1 MTDLVSFCV
10 LTAFKALIIATL
22 FYGCFCV
29 ILVFYRFWKR
39 KQRRKRQIQMMH
51 NVVVKR
57 EKRSMLGTQIK
68 NSDDYSDM
76 FDPF

>member
-22 FYGCFCV
+22 FYGCFCA